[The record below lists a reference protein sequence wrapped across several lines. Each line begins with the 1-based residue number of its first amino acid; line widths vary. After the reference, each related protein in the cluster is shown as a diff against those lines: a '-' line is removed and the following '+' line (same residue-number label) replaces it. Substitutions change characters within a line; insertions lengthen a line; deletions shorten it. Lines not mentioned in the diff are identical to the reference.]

1 MAAPWMQR
9 VVFRLRTLF
18 DRRAIEREIDDE
30 LRFHLE
36 MEASARQRGGLDSAA
51 ARTEAARLFGG
62 VERTK
67 DELRDAR
74 GGNGLEN
81 TIKDVRYAVRAL
93 RRNPGFTSVAVLT
106 LALGI
111 GANTALFSVVNGV
124 LLRPLPYPE
133 PERLVSIRNIWGEN
147 RNLLSAVESVSP
159 AEYFDYRDRMT
170 AFESFGV
177 YTPLTLSLTGD
188 GEPERLAAAA
198 MSASVFQTLGVVP
211 AAGRV
216 FSATEDV
223 PGVRVAV
230 LGHGLWQRRFAGSRD
245 IVGRTVLI
253 NGTATTVVGVMPE
266 GFRLPEQLSET
277 SPAQLFVPLGLSR
290 DSVTIR
296 GSHFLSGVAR
306 LRRGVTPTQ
315 GAADVAAVARRFPIE
330 YPDDYPAK
338 MNFTAGALPLL
349 DSVVGQ
355 VRPTLMVLLGAVGFV
370 LLIACANVAS
380 LLLSR
385 TESRR
390 REMAV
395 RTALGAG
402 RGRLLRQ
409 LLVES
414 VVLSLA
420 GGAIGVL
427 LASVGTKML
436 VALRPPNIPRLDDIG
451 VDVRVLLFALVASS
465 IVGVLF
471 GLLPAVQATRL
482 DVQSMLREGGR
493 GNSVGGRQGA
503 RRTLVIAEVAI
514 ALVLLVGAGLITRSF
529 VQLMSVD
536 PGYRVDHVLTV
547 PIDLPRAR
555 YPDASRVIAFYREL
569 SRRVAALPGV
579 AASGGVAGVPLVA
592 QRGDLGINIEGRPVA
607 PGEQRRRAD
616 WQVVTPGY
624 FKAIGMRL
632 IRGRAI
638 EETDLETTPGVVVI
652 NETLAKKYWPND
664 EPIGKRFTL
673 GGGAGPG
680 MVTVVGVV
688 ADVRQSSLS
697 ATPEPEMYLAHTQFR
712 FWGGGG
718 ILSSLSLVLRT
729 TGEPAASSR
738 TVRREIAALDA
749 QLPVGEFRTME
760 QVRGESVSQ
769 PRFLMFLFSTF
780 SFVALAI
787 AVIGIYGVIAY
798 GVAQRRKEIGIRVAL
813 GARPSSV
820 AGMVVRQGMGLAV
833 AGIAV
838 GLVLAFALTRF
849 LAEFLFAVTPTD
861 PMTLAV
867 VAASL
872 GLAALLA
879 SFVPARRATLTDP
892 VEVLR
897 AD

>member
-1 MAAPWMQR
+1 MPAPWIQR

-18 DRRAIEREIDDE
+18 DRRAVEREIDDE

-36 MEASARQRGGLDSAA
+36 MEASARQRAGLDAGAA
-51 ARTEAARLFGG
+51 QRQAARLFGG
-62 VERTK
+62 VESTK
-67 DELRDAR
+67 DDLRDAR
-74 GGNGLEN
+74 GGNGVEN
-81 TIKDVRYAVRAL
+81 ILKDVRYAVRAL

-111 GANTALFSVVNGV
+111 GANAALFSVVNGV

-133 PERLVSIRNIWGEN
+133 ADRLVSIRNVWGDN
-147 RNLLSAVESVSP
+147 RNPLDAVASISP

-177 YTPLTLSLTGD
+177 YTTPTLSLTGD
-188 GEPERLAAAA
+188 GEPERLSAAAL
-198 MSASVFQTLGVVP
+198 SAAVFQTLAVAP

-216 FSATEDV
+216 IASTEDV
-223 PGVRVAV
+223 PGVNVAV
-230 LGHGLWQRRFAGSRD
+230 LGYGLWQRRFAGARNV
-245 IVGRTVLI
+245 IGRSVLV
-253 NGTATTVVGVMPE
+253 NGRATTVVGVMPD
-266 GFRLPEQLSET
+266 GFRLPEQLSDT
-277 SPAQLFVPLGLSR
+277 DPAELFVPLGLSR
-290 DSVTIR
+290 DRLTIR
-296 GSHFLSGVAR
+296 GSHFLSGIAR
-306 LRRGVTPTQ
+306 LRRGVTPAQ
-315 GAADVAAVARRFPIE
+315 GSADVAAVAQRFPIDF
-330 YPDDYPAK
+330 PNDYPAK
-338 MNFTAGALPLL
+338 MNFAAGALPLL

-355 VRPTLMVLLGAVGFV
+355 VRPTLIVLLGAVGFV

-414 VVLSLA
+414 VVLALT
-420 GGAIGVL
+420 GGVVGVL
-427 LASVGTKML
+427 LAAAGTRLL
-436 VALRPPNIPRLDDIG
+436 VALRPQNIPRLDDIG
-451 VDVRVLLFALVASS
+451 VDLRVLAFALVASS
-465 IVGVLF
+465 VVGVLF

-493 GNSVGGRQGA
+493 GSSTGGRQGA

-514 ALVLLVGAGLITRSF
+514 ALVLLVGAGLVTRSF
-529 VQLMSVD
+529 AKLMSVD

-547 PIDLPRAR
+547 PIDLPLAR
-555 YPDASRVIAFYREL
+555 YPDAGRVITFYREL

-579 AASGGVAGVPLVA
+579 TATGGVAGVPLVA
-592 QRGDLGINIEGRPVA
+592 PRGDLGINIEGRPVA

-624 FKAIGMRL
+624 FQAMGMRL
-632 IRGRAI
+632 LRGRAI
-638 EETDLETTPGVVVI
+638 EDTDLEASPGVVVI
-652 NETLAKKYWPND
+652 NETLAKKYWPAD
-664 EPIGKRFTL
+664 DPIGKRFTL

-680 MVTVVGVV
+680 MVTIVGIV
-688 ADVRQSSLS
+688 ADVRQSSLA
-697 ATPEPEMYLAHTQFR
+697 ATPEAEMYLAHTQFR

-729 TGEPAASSR
+729 TGEPSALSR
-738 TVRREIAALDA
+738 VVRGEIASVDP

-780 SFVALAI
+780 SVVALAI

-798 GVAQRRKEIGIRVAL
+798 GVVQRRKEIGIRVAL

-820 AGMVVRQGMGLAV
+820 AAMVVRQGVVLAG
-833 AGIAV
+833 AGIVV

-849 LAEFLFAVTPTD
+849 LAGFLFAVTPTD
-861 PMTLAV
+861 PITMV
-867 VAASL
+867 VVVASL
-872 GLAALLA
+872 GVAALLA
-879 SFVPARRATLTDP
+879 SFIPARRATRADP
-892 VEVLR
+892 VAVLR

>member
-9 VVFRLRTLF
+9 VVFRLRSLF
-18 DRRAIEREIDDE
+18 DRRAVEREIDDE
-30 LRFHLE
+30 LRFHLD
-36 MEASARQRGGLDSAA
+36 METSARQRSGLDPAT
-51 ARTEAARLFGG
+51 ARTQAARLFGG
-62 VERTK
+62 VESTK
-67 DELRDAR
+67 DDLRDAR
-74 GGNGLEN
+74 GGNGIEN
-81 TIKDVRYAVRAL
+81 TIKDVRYAARSL
-93 RRNPGFTSVAVLT
+93 RRNPGFTAVAVIT

-124 LLRPLPYPE
+124 LLRPLPYPDA
-133 PERLVSIRNIWGEN
+133 ERLVSIRNTWGEN
-147 RNLLSAVESVSP
+147 RDPLDAVASISP

-177 YTPLTLSLTGD
+177 YTPLTRSLTGD
-188 GEPERLAAAA
+188 GEPERLSAAA

-211 AAGRV
+211 TLGRV
-216 FSATEDV
+216 FSSAEDA
-223 PGVRVAV
+223 PGVNVAV
-230 LGHGLWQRRFAGSRD
+230 LGDGLWQRRFAGSRD
-245 IVGRTVLI
+245 IVGRSVLI
-253 NGTATTVVGVMPE
+253 NGRATTVVGVMPD
-266 GFRLPEQLSET
+266 GFRLPEQLSDT
-277 SPAQLFVPLGLSR
+277 DPAELFIPLGLSR

-296 GSHFLSGVAR
+296 GSHYLSGIAR
-306 LRRGVTPTQ
+306 LRRGVTPAQ
-315 GAADVAAVARRFPIE
+315 GSADVAAVARRFPIE
-330 YPDDYPAK
+330 FPNDYPAK
-338 MNFTAGALPLL
+338 MNFAAGVLPLL
-349 DSVVGQ
+349 DSVVGH

-402 RGRLLRQ
+402 RRRLLRQ

-414 VVLSLA
+414 MVLSLT

-427 LASVGTKML
+427 LAGVGTRLL

-451 VDVRVLLFALVASS
+451 VDVRVLLFALMASS
-465 IVGVLF
+465 VVGVLF

-482 DVQSMLREGGR
+482 DVQSMLRTGGR
-493 GNSVGGRQGA
+493 GSSGGGRQGV
-503 RRTLVIAEVAI
+503 RRMLVVAEVAI
-514 ALVLLVGAGLITRSF
+514 ALVLLVGAGLMTRSF

-555 YPDASRVIAFYREL
+555 YPDADRVITFYREL
-569 SRRVAALPGV
+569 SHSVAALPGV
-579 AASGGVAGVPLVA
+579 TATGGVAGVPLVA

-652 NETLAKKYWPND
+652 NETLARKYWPND
-664 EPIGKRFTL
+664 EPIGKRFKL

-680 MVTVVGVV
+680 MVTIVGVV
-688 ADVRQSSLS
+688 ADVRQSSLA

-718 ILSSLSLVLRT
+718 ILSSLNLVLRT
-729 TGEPAASSR
+729 SGEPAALAR
-738 TVRREIAALDA
+738 VVRGEIAALDA

-780 SFVALAI
+780 SMVALAI

-820 AGMVVRQGMGLAV
+820 AGMVVRQGMGLAGV
-833 AGIAV
+833 GIAV

-849 LAEFLFAVTPTD
+849 LAGFLFAVTPTD
-861 PMTLAV
+861 PITMAV
-867 VAASL
+867 VVTAL
-872 GLAALLA
+872 GVAALLA
-879 SFVPARRATLTDP
+879 SFIPARRATRTDP

>member
-1 MAAPWMQR
+1 
-9 VVFRLRTLF
+9 
-18 DRRAIEREIDDE
+18 
-30 LRFHLE
+30 
-36 MEASARQRGGLDSAA
+36 MEASARQRGGLDAA
-51 ARTEAARLFGG
+51 AAHTQAARLFGG
-62 VERTK
+62 VESTK

-74 GGNGLEN
+74 GGNGFEN
-81 TIKDVRYAVRAL
+81 TMKDVRYAVRAL

-124 LLRPLPYPE
+124 LLRPLPYAD

-147 RNLLSAVESVSP
+147 RNPLDAVASISP
-159 AEYFDYRDRMT
+159 AEYFDYLERMT

-177 YTPLTLSLTGD
+177 YTPLVLSLTGD
-188 GEPERLAAAA
+188 GEPERLSSAA
-198 MSASVFQTLGVVP
+198 MSAAVFQALRVVP
-211 AAGRV
+211 ATGRA
-216 FSATEDV
+216 FSPTEDV
-223 PGVRVAV
+223 PGVHVAV
-230 LGHGLWQRRFAGSRD
+230 IGHGLWQRRFAGARD
-245 IVGRTVLI
+245 VIGRTIMVD
-253 NGTATTVVGVMPE
+253 GRATTVVGVMPE
-266 GFRLPEQLSET
+266 GFRLPEQLSDPD
-277 SPAQLFVPLGLSR
+277 PAELFVPLGLSR

-306 LRRGVTPTQ
+306 LRRGVTAAQ
-315 GAADVAAVARRFPIE
+315 GSADVEAVARRFPIDF
-330 YPDDYPAK
+330 PSDYPAK

-355 VRPTLMVLLGAVGFV
+355 VRPTLIVLLGAVGFV

-395 RTALGAG
+395 RTALGAA

-414 VVLSLA
+414 VVLALTGGVA
-420 GGAIGVL
+420 GVA
-427 LASVGTKML
+427 LASVGTRLL

-451 VDVRVLLFALVASS
+451 VDVRVLLFALAASTV
-465 IVGVLF
+465 VGVLF
-471 GLLPAVQATRL
+471 GLLPAIQATRL

-493 GNSVGGRQGA
+493 GNSSGGRQGA
-503 RRTLVIAEVAI
+503 RRALVIAEVAI

-547 PIDLPRAR
+547 PIDLPNAR
-555 YPDASRVIAFYREL
+555 YPDAGRVITFYQEL
-569 SRRVAALPGV
+569 SRRVGALPGV
-579 AASGGVAGVPLVA
+579 TATGGVAGVPLVA
-592 QRGDLGINIEGRPVA
+592 ARGDLGLEIEGRPVA

-632 IRGRAI
+632 VRGRAI
-638 EETDLETTPGVVVI
+638 EDADLETSPGVVVI
-652 NETLAKKYWPND
+652 NEAMAKKYWPND
-664 EPIGKRFTL
+664 EPLGKRFRL
-673 GGGAGPG
+673 GGRAGPG
-680 MVTVVGVV
+680 MVTIIGVV
-688 ADVRQSSLS
+688 ADVRQASLA

-718 ILSSLSLVLRT
+718 ILSSLNLVLRT
-729 TGEPAASSR
+729 TGEPSALSR
-738 TVRREIAALDA
+738 AVRGEITALDA

-760 QVRGESVSQ
+760 QVRGASVSQ

-780 SFVALAI
+780 SVVALAI

-820 AGMVVRQGMGLAV
+820 AGMVVKQGVVLAA

-849 LAEFLFAVTPTD
+849 LAGFLFAVTPTD
-861 PMTLAV
+861 PITLV
-867 VAASL
+867 VVVASL
-872 GLAALLA
+872 GVAALLA
-879 SFVPARRATLTDP
+879 SFIPAHRATRTDP